1 VTVTITKRYALEPHG
16 RKRLELRRNSGTGET
31 AVVLDGRE
39 LGRIPREAI
48 HEGVDFALPDESL
61 LRVWIETGPRGV
73 PFINVTRNGHPLP
86 GADNDPVKTL
96 WLTCSI
102 FWCLAALQLFFAV
115 VGVNSPNGP
124 DAGIYWCGA
133 LGGALG
139 ILSIFAWHRSQAAT
153 VLASIIVFVEL
164 AVFFWFEGAHDVS
177 SRINLGFALFLV
189 AFLLMRGV
197 NAVAEIRSHRLPIRE
212 VPHPIKSDSA

>member
-1 VTVTITKRYALEPHG
+1 VTFTKRYPLEPHG

-39 LGRIPREAI
+39 LGRITRDLMA
-48 HEGVDFALPDESL
+48 EGVDFALPDESL

-102 FWCLAALQLFFAV
+102 FWCLAALQLFFFFV
-115 VGVNSPNGP
+115 VGRTP
-124 DAGIYWCGA
+124 DRLDASVYWCGT
-133 LGGALG
+133 LGGALA
-139 ILSIFAWHRSQAAT
+139 ILGIFAWRRSAAAT
-153 VLASIIVFVEL
+153 VLASIIVFIEL
-164 AVFFWFEGAHDVS
+164 AVFFWFEGAHDAGGRVQ
-177 SRINLGFALFLV
+177 LGFALFIV
-189 AFLLMRGV
+189 AFLLMRGI
-197 NAVAEIRSHRLPIRE
+197 NAVTEIRSHRLPIRE
-212 VPHPIKSDSA
+212 VPRPTKSSTA

>member
-1 VTVTITKRYALEPHG
+1 MTITKRYPLEPHG

-31 AVVLDGRE
+31 VVVLDGRE
-39 LGRIPREAI
+39 LARIPREAMA
-48 HEGVDFALPDESL
+48 EGVDFALPDESL
-61 LRVWIETGPRGV
+61 LRVWVEIGPRGV

-102 FWCLAALQLFFAV
+102 FWCLAALQLFFAI
-115 VGVNSPNGP
+115 VGVSSPNEP
-124 DAGIYWCGA
+124 DAAVYWCGA

-139 ILSIFAWHRSQAAT
+139 ILAIFAWNRSQAAT

-164 AVFFWFEGAHDVS
+164 AVFFWFEAHHDVGAY
-177 SRINLGFALFLV
+177 INLGFGLFLV
-189 AFLLMRGV
+189 AFLLMRGI
-197 NAVAEIRSHRLPIRE
+197 NAVTEIRSHRLPVRRPPE
-212 VPHPIKSDSA
+212 RLQRG

>member
-1 VTVTITKRYALEPHG
+1 VTITKRYPLEPHG

-39 LGRIPREAI
+39 LGRIPRELMA
-48 HEGVDFALPDESL
+48 EGVDFALPDESL

-102 FWCLAALQLFFAV
+102 FWCLAVLQLFFFCV
-115 VGVNSPNGP
+115 VARTP
-124 DAGIYWCGA
+124 DRLDASVYWCGG
-133 LGGALG
+133 LGGALAILG
-139 ILSIFAWHRSQAAT
+139 ILAWRRSAAAT

-164 AVFFWFEGAHDVS
+164 AVFFWFEGAHDAG
-177 SRINLGFALFLV
+177 SRIQLGFGLFIV

-197 NAVAEIRSHRLPIRE
+197 NAVTEIRSHRLPIRA
-212 VPHPIKSDSA
+212 VPRPTKSSTA